1 MNTKKRKTLF
11 ADDVST
17 RRLMLPWNRAIEIC
31 WRNVL
36 NRRGRFLL
44 VFISIAV
51 VVAFFVSTLTYQ
63 AVLAELRRSEE
74 VPVRAALE
82 RANLLSHANF
92 SEQPGNAHDPVEAR
106 RETVHDS
113 GAALDVIDPERVQRD
128 RTLWLL
134 LLSGMLCFVGVCNT
148 MYMSV
153 TERFREIG
161 TLKCLG
167 ALDGF
172 IIRLFII
179 ESVFVGL
186 VGSALGALLG
196 VSLMLVQLIMVI
208 ELEYVAAGLLLRTMA
223 VGVPGAIIGGTVLTV
238 LAAIYPTWAA
248 AKMKPVDAMR
258 VEV

>member
-1 MNTKKRKTLF
+1 MTTNNHKTLF
-11 ADDVST
+11 AEDTST
-17 RRLMLPWNRAIEIC
+17 RRLTLPWTRAVEIC

-63 AVLAELRRSEE
+63 SVIAELRRSEE

-82 RANLLSHANF
+82 RANLL
-92 SEQPGNAHDPVEAR
+92 GHD
-106 RETVHDS
+106 
-113 GAALDVIDPERVQRD
+113 AAAERNQRD

-134 LLSGMLCFVGVCNT
+134 FLSGMLCFVGVCNT

-172 IIRLFII
+172 IIRLFMI
-179 ESVFVGL
+179 ESIFVGM

-196 VSLMLVQLIMVI
+196 CLLMMIQLVMVLDLEFISL
-208 ELEYVAAGLLLRTMA
+208 GLLLRA
-223 VGVPGAIIGGTVLTV
+223 IAIGGPGAVLGGTVLTV

-248 AKMKPVDAMR
+248 ARMKPVEAMR

>member
-1 MNTKKRKTLF
+1 MSAAEKRLF
-11 ADDVST
+11 AEDASSRQLT
-17 RRLMLPWNRAIEIC
+17 LPWTRAVEIC

-44 VFISIAV
+44 VFLSIAV
-51 VVAFFVSTLTYQ
+51 VVAFFVYTLAYQ
-63 AVLAELRRSEE
+63 AVVAELRQSEE

-82 RANLLSHANF
+82 QANLLT
-92 SEQPGNAHDPVEAR
+92 HDAEA
-106 RETVHDS
+106 
-113 GAALDVIDPERVQRD
+113 ERSRRD

-172 IIRLFII
+172 IIRLFMI

-186 VGSALGALLG
+186 VGSFLGALSG
-196 VSLMLVQLIMVI
+196 VVLMLAQLLMV
-208 ELEYVAAGLLLRTMA
+208 LEAAHIPVALLLRTILLVA
-223 VGVPGAIIGGTVLTV
+223 PGAVVGGAALTV
-238 LAAIYPTWAA
+238 LAAIYPTRAA

>member
-1 MNTKKRKTLF
+1 MTSQKHALF
-11 ADDVST
+11 AEDAST
-17 RRLMLPWNRAIEIC
+17 RRLILPWNRAAEIC

-44 VFISIAV
+44 IFVSIGV
-51 VVAFFVSTLTYQ
+51 VVAFFVSTLAYQ
-63 AVLAELRRSEE
+63 SVLAELRRSED

-82 RANLLSHANF
+82 RANLLTH
-92 SEQPGNAHDPVEAR
+92 GEAA
-106 RETVHDS
+106 EKH
-113 GAALDVIDPERVQRD
+113 QRD
-128 RTLWLL
+128 RTVWLL
-134 LLSGMLCFVGVCNT
+134 FLSGMLCFVGVCNT

-153 TERFREIG
+153 TERFQEIG

-172 IIRLFII
+172 IIRLFLI

-186 VGSALGALLG
+186 VGSMLGAAAGCLLMVAQLTMVLEVEY
-196 VSLMLVQLIMVI
+196 VSL
-208 ELEYVAAGLLLRTMA
+208 ALLLRTLSLSVPLA
-223 VGVPGAIIGGTVLTV
+223 VAGGTLLTV
-238 LAAIYPTWAA
+238 LAAVYPTWAA